1 MTVEERSEGG
11 RVVGAGASALW
22 RAMTAADLDRLLA
35 IADIVHPAY
44 PEDRS
49 VFEERL
55 ALYPAGCR
63 VAECRGEAIGY
74 GVMHPGR
81 LGVPPPLDTPL
92 GELPPDADCLYLH
105 DIALLPE
112 ARGTGLGAAVL
123 DYAHGLAARE
133 GWRWLALTSTPGAR
147 SYWDRVGFTPYRDGG
162 PALTAK
168 LESYGGGMSY
178 MTAPVRP

>member
-1 MTVEERSEGG
+1 MTMDERSEGG
-11 RVVGAGASALW
+11 RVVGADASALW

-35 IADIVHPAY
+35 IADIVHPDY

-63 VAECRGEAIGY
+63 VAECRGEVIGY
-74 GVMHPGR
+74 GVMHPGK
-81 LGVPPPLDTPL
+81 LGFPPPL
-92 GELPPDADCLYLH
+92 AAVCSYLH
-105 DIALLPE
+105 DIALLPD
-112 ARGTGLGAAVL
+112 ARRTGLGAAVL

-162 PALTAK
+162 PALAAK

-178 MTAPVRP
+178 MTAPVRS